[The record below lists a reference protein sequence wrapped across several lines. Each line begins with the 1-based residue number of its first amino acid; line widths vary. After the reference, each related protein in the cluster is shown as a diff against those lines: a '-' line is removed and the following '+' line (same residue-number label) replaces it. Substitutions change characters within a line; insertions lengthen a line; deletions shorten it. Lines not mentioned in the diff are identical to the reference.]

1 MKLVPTNYIPA
12 PKRKK
17 NKLQALIEEFANSSE
32 QTVECCFEEG
42 EYASLAV
49 CHSTL
54 HEAVKR
60 SGRMVQVVRRGNKIY
75 LTK

>member
-17 NKLQALIEEFANSSE
+17 NKLQAIIEEFANSSE

-42 EYASLAV
+42 EYASPAV
-49 CHSTL
+49 CRSTL
-54 HEAVKR
+54 HKAVER
-60 SGRMVQVVRRGNKIY
+60 SGRMVHVVSRGDKVY